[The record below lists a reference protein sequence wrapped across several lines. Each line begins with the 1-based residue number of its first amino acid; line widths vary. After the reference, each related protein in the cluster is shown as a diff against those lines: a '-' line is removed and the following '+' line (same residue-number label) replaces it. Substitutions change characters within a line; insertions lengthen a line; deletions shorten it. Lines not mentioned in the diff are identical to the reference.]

1 MSQQSA
7 KKSRW
12 EEDDSPKNKQAIS
25 IKYSSILSK
34 AQKSISFKDKGK
46 DSNVKNPACNKNS
59 PKINPA
65 STNRN
70 TNNSSTNDCS
80 ALSRK
85 PNSTPNVSITNSNI
99 SYQDRDGPFISSC
112 RKAESS
118 YEKLNKIEEGT
129 YGIVYRAKDLQT
141 GEIVALKHIKLNK
154 NEVGFP
160 ITSLREIYTLQ
171 LAKHPNIVNV
181 REIITGTSLTSVY
194 IVMDY
199 IEHDL
204 KALMSEMRTCFLQS
218 EVKTLMLQLLSAIAF
233 LHDNWI
239 LHRDLKTSNLL
250 MNNEGQIKVA
260 DFGLA
265 RKYSSPLGQMT
276 QLVVTLWYRAPE
288 LLFGAKEYSTAVDMW
303 SVGCIFAELIDKS
316 PLFPGRSEID
326 QISKIFTLL
335 GSPTQENWPQFSAL
349 PNSKLFNLS
358 KSYKPVLRK
367 KFTNMTQSGID
378 LLCSLLDY
386 NPDTRIS
393 ARDALNHPY
402 FSEHPLPKDPL
413 LFPTW
418 PSKSSGEKRKVY
430 HSPSANKNVHSEFL
444 NASSQSS
451 PQFSLFEVS
460 SIQSESSIF
469 KINI

>member
-1 MSQQSA
+1 MSQQRA
-7 KKSRW
+7 KRSRW
-12 EEDDSPKNKQAIS
+12 EEDDSPKNKQEIS
-25 IKYSSILSK
+25 IKYSSILSN
-34 AQKSISFKDKGK
+34 AERNISFKDKEK
-46 DSNVKNPACNKNS
+46 VSTVKTASYNKNS
-59 PKINPA
+59 SKINTV
-65 STNRN
+65 STNQRSNTSN
-70 TNNSSTNDCS
+70 TNDNL
-80 ALSRK
+80 AFSRN
-85 PNSTPNVSITNSNI
+85 PNSTSIDSTKYSSVSF
-99 SYQDRDGPFISSC
+99 QDRNGPFISSC
-112 RKAESS
+112 RNAESS

-181 REIITGTSLTSVY
+181 REIIAGTSLSSVY

-218 EVKTLMLQLLSAIAF
+218 EVKTLMLQLLSAVAF

-326 QISKIFTLL
+326 QISKVTENSRYIFSWFKDTCFCLD
-335 GSPTQENWPQFSAL
+335 GIIYRAL
-349 PNSKLFNLS
+349 FRNFFRFYYYFAL
-358 KSYKPVLRK
+358 KS
-367 KFTNMTQSGID
+367 Q
-378 LLCSLLDY
+378 
-386 NPDTRIS
+386 
-393 ARDALNHPY
+393 
-402 FSEHPLPKDPL
+402 
-413 LFPTW
+413 
-418 PSKSSGEKRKVY
+418 
-430 HSPSANKNVHSEFL
+430 
-444 NASSQSS
+444 
-451 PQFSLFEVS
+451 
-460 SIQSESSIF
+460 
-469 KINI
+469 